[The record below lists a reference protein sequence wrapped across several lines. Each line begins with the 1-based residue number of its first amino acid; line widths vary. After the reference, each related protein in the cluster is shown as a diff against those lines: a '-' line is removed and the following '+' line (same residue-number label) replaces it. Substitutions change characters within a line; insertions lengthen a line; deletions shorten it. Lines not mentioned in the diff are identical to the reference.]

1 MTEEVKTRGEMIA
14 ERLEKEA
21 DEMLK
26 QMETSQKES
35 EPEGQGLANLEPE
48 VEDTPEEKE
57 ETVETSPPESQDTE
71 ESSQAD
77 EEIQTEVENE
87 QVEDD
92 QETVSSKQWEERY
105 KNAQAR
111 MTKATQHEKELEKK
125 ISELTDKVKAMESLR
140 SETKVEKQ
148 MEEVGVDLSEIMK
161 DYPELVKPLQSYVDT
176 AFAKLNQKFEKTTQ
190 ELTKAQQ
197 DDLVREHKAKLAK
210 AHPDYVQIANS
221 EDFNLWLE
229 RQSPVWQ
236 QVAEGGGAD
245 DTIELLSRYK
255 NALGITTT
263 PEVSKADLVEKAKQ
277 NAEPNLPKARKQNI
291 GSSKKIWTAAEIGKL
306 NDKQFRKY
314 EADIDLAHREGR
326 VRP

>member
-1 MTEEVKTRGEMIA
+1 MTEEVKTKGELIA

-21 DEMLK
+21 DEILK
-26 QMETSQKES
+26 QMEAAQKES
-35 EPEGQGLANLEPE
+35 EPEGQGLANLESE
-48 VEDTPEEKE
+48 VEDTPEEVV
-57 ETVETSPPESQDTE
+57 ETVETSPEESQDTE
-71 ESSQAD
+71 ESSQA

-92 QETVSSKQWEERY
+92 KETISSEQWEERY

-111 MTKATQHEKELEKK
+111 MTKATQKEKELERK
-125 ISELTDKVKAMESLR
+125 IAEMTDKVKAMESMR
-140 SETKVEKQ
+140 SETRIEKQ
-148 MEEVGVDLSEIMK
+148 KEEVDVDLSAIMK
-161 DYPELVKPLQSYVDT
+161 DYPELVKPLQNYVDT
-176 AFAKLNQKFEKTTQ
+176 AFAKVNQKLEQTTQ

-197 DDLVREHKAKLAK
+197 EEMVQKHKAKLAEV
-210 AHPDYVQIANS
+210 HPDFVQVANS

-236 QVAEGGGAD
+236 QVAESGNAD

-255 NALGITTT
+255 KALGIKST
-263 PEVSKADLVEKAKQ
+263 PEVSKKDLVEKAKQ

-306 NDKQFRKY
+306 TDKQFLKY
-314 EADIDLAHREGR
+314 EKDIDQAYKDGR

>member
-1 MTEEVKTRGEMIA
+1 MTEEVKTKGEVIA

-26 QMETSQKES
+26 QIEASRKES

-48 VEDTPEEKE
+48 AEDTPEEIE
-57 ETVETSPPESQDTE
+57 ETVETSPEESQDTE
-71 ESSQAD
+71 ESSQA

-87 QVEDD
+87 QAVDEK
-92 QETVSSKQWEERY
+92 ETISSEQWEERY

-111 MTKATQHEKELEKK
+111 MTKATQNEKELEKK
-125 ISELTDKVKAMESLR
+125 ISELTDKVKAMESMR
-140 SETKVEKQ
+140 SETRIEQQK
-148 MEEVGVDLSEIMK
+148 EEVGVDLSEIMK

-176 AFAKLNQKFEKTTQ
+176 AFAKVNKKLEQTTQ

-197 DDLVREHKAKLAK
+197 EDMVREHKAKLAK
-210 AHPDYVQIANS
+210 AHPDYVQVANS
-221 EDFNLWLE
+221 EDFTLWLE

-236 QVAEGGGAD
+236 QIADSGNAD

-255 NALGITTT
+255 KALGIKST
-263 PEVSKADLVEKAKQ
+263 PEVSKEDLVEKAKQ

-291 GSSKKIWTAAEIGKL
+291 GSSKKIWTAAEVAKL
-306 NDKQFRKY
+306 SDKQFLKY
-314 EADIDLAHREGR
+314 EKEIDKAQREGR
-326 VRP
+326 LKP

>member
-1 MTEEVKTRGEMIA
+1 MTEEVKTKGEVIA

-26 QMETSQKES
+26 QIEASRKES
-35 EPEGQGLANLEPE
+35 EPEGQGLANREPE
-48 VEDTPEEKE
+48 AEDTPEEIE
-57 ETVETSPPESQDTE
+57 ETVETSPEESQDTE
-71 ESSQAD
+71 ESSQA

-87 QVEDD
+87 QAVDEK
-92 QETVSSKQWEERY
+92 ETISSEQWEERY

-111 MTKATQHEKELEKK
+111 MTKATQNEKELEKK
-125 ISELTDKVKAMESLR
+125 ISELTDKVKAMESMR
-140 SETKVEKQ
+140 SETRIEQQK
-148 MEEVGVDLSEIMK
+148 EEVGVDLSEIMK

-176 AFAKLNQKFEKTTQ
+176 AFAKVNKKLEQTTQ

-197 DDLVREHKAKLAK
+197 EDMVREHKAKLAK
-210 AHPDYVQIANS
+210 AHPDYVQVANS
-221 EDFNLWLE
+221 EDFTLWLE

-236 QVAEGGGAD
+236 QIADSGNAD

-255 NALGITTT
+255 KALGIKST
-263 PEVSKADLVEKAKQ
+263 PEVSKEDLVEKAKQ

-306 NDKQFRKY
+306 TDKQFLKY
-314 EADIDLAHREGR
+314 EKDIDQAYKDGR

>member
-1 MTEEVKTRGEMIA
+1 MTEEVKTKGEVIA

-26 QMETSQKES
+26 QIEASRKES

-48 VEDTPEEKE
+48 AEDTPEEIE
-57 ETVETSPPESQDTE
+57 ETVETSPEESQDTE
-71 ESSQAD
+71 ESSQA

-87 QVEDD
+87 QAVDEK
-92 QETVSSKQWEERY
+92 ETISSEQWEERY

-111 MTKATQHEKELEKK
+111 MTKATQNEKELEKK
-125 ISELTDKVKAMESLR
+125 ISELTDKVKAMESMR
-140 SETKVEKQ
+140 SETRIEQQK
-148 MEEVGVDLSEIMK
+148 EEVGVDLSEIMK

-176 AFAKLNQKFEKTTQ
+176 AFAKVNKKLEQTTQ

-197 DDLVREHKAKLAK
+197 EDMVREHKAKLAK
-210 AHPDYVQIANS
+210 AHPDYVQVANS
-221 EDFNLWLE
+221 EDFTLWLE

-236 QVAEGGGAD
+236 QIADSGNAD

-255 NALGITTT
+255 KALGIKST
-263 PEVSKADLVEKAKQ
+263 PEVSKEDLVEKAKQ

-291 GSSKKIWTAAEIGKL
+291 GSSKKIWTAAEVAKL
-306 NDKQFRKY
+306 SDKQFLKY
-314 EADIDLAHREGR
+314 EKEIDQAQREGR
-326 VRP
+326 LKP

>member
-1 MTEEVKTRGEMIA
+1 MTEEVKTKGELIA

-26 QMETSQKES
+26 QIETSRKES

-48 VEDTPEEKE
+48 AEDTPEEIE
-57 ETVETSPPESQDTE
+57 ETVETSPEESQDTE
-71 ESSQAD
+71 ESSQA

-87 QVEDD
+87 QAVDEK
-92 QETVSSKQWEERY
+92 ETISSEQWEERY

-111 MTKATQHEKELEKK
+111 MTKATQNEKELEKK
-125 ISELTDKVKAMESLR
+125 ISELTDKVKAMESMR
-140 SETKVEKQ
+140 SETRIEQQK
-148 MEEVGVDLSEIMK
+148 EEVGVDLSEIMK

-176 AFAKLNQKFEKTTQ
+176 AFAKVNKKLEQTTQ

-197 DDLVREHKAKLAK
+197 EDMVREHKAKLAK
-210 AHPDYVQIANS
+210 AHPDYVQVANS
-221 EDFNLWLE
+221 EDFTLWLE

-236 QVAEGGGAD
+236 QIADSGNAD

-255 NALGITTT
+255 KALGIKST
-263 PEVSKADLVEKAKQ
+263 PEVSKEDLVEKAKQ

-291 GSSKKIWTAAEIGKL
+291 GSSKKIWTAAEVGKL
-306 NDKQFRKY
+306 TDKQFLKY
-314 EADIDLAHREGR
+314 EKEIDQAQREGR
-326 VRP
+326 LKP

>member
-1 MTEEVKTRGEMIA
+1 MTEEVKTKGELIA

-26 QMETSQKES
+26 QIETSRKES

-48 VEDTPEEKE
+48 AEDTPEEIE
-57 ETVETSPPESQDTE
+57 ETVETSPEESQDTE
-71 ESSQAD
+71 ESSQA

-87 QVEDD
+87 QAVDEK
-92 QETVSSKQWEERY
+92 ETISSEQWEERY

-111 MTKATQHEKELEKK
+111 MTKATQNEKELEKK
-125 ISELTDKVKAMESLR
+125 ISELTDKVKAMESMR
-140 SETKVEKQ
+140 SETRIEQQK
-148 MEEVGVDLSEIMK
+148 EEVGVDLSEIMK

-176 AFAKLNQKFEKTTQ
+176 AFAKVNRKLEQTTQ

-197 DDLVREHKAKLAK
+197 EDMVREHKAKLAK
-210 AHPDYVQIANS
+210 AHPDYVQVANS
-221 EDFNLWLE
+221 EDFTLWLE

-236 QVAEGGGAD
+236 QIADSGNAD

-255 NALGITTT
+255 KALGIKST
-263 PEVSKADLVEKAKQ
+263 PEVSKEDLVKKAKQ

-291 GSSKKIWTAAEIGKL
+291 GSSKKIWTAAEVGKL
-306 NDKQFRKY
+306 TDKQFLKY
-314 EADIDLAHREGR
+314 EKEIDQAQREGR
-326 VRP
+326 LKP

>member
-1 MTEEVKTRGEMIA
+1 MTEEVKTKGELIA

-26 QMETSQKES
+26 QIETSRKES

-48 VEDTPEEKE
+48 AEDTPEEIE
-57 ETVETSPPESQDTE
+57 ETVETSPEESQDTE
-71 ESSQAD
+71 ESSQA

-87 QVEDD
+87 QAVDEK
-92 QETVSSKQWEERY
+92 ETISSEQWEERY

-111 MTKATQHEKELEKK
+111 MTKATQNEKELEKK
-125 ISELTDKVKAMESLR
+125 ISELTDKVKAMESMR
-140 SETKVEKQ
+140 SETRIEQQK
-148 MEEVGVDLSEIMK
+148 EEVGVDLSEIMK

-176 AFAKLNQKFEKTTQ
+176 AFAKVNKKLEQTTQ

-197 DDLVREHKAKLAK
+197 EDMVREHKAKLAK
-210 AHPDYVQIANS
+210 AHPDYVQVANS
-221 EDFNLWLE
+221 EDFTLWLE

-236 QVAEGGGAD
+236 QIADSGNAD

-255 NALGITTT
+255 KALGIKST
-263 PEVSKADLVEKAKQ
+263 PEVSKEDLVEKAKQ

-291 GSSKKIWTAAEIGKL
+291 GSSKKIWTAAEVAKL
-306 NDKQFRKY
+306 SDKQFLKY
-314 EADIDLAHREGR
+314 EKEIDQAQREGR
-326 VRP
+326 FKS

>member
-1 MTEEVKTRGEMIA
+1 MTEEVKTKGEVIA

-26 QMETSQKES
+26 QIEASRKES

-48 VEDTPEEKE
+48 AEDTPEEIE
-57 ETVETSPPESQDTE
+57 ETVETSPEESQDTE
-71 ESSQAD
+71 ESSQA

-87 QVEDD
+87 QAVDEK
-92 QETVSSKQWEERY
+92 ETISSEQWEERY

-111 MTKATQHEKELEKK
+111 MTKATQNEKELEKK
-125 ISELTDKVKAMESLR
+125 ISELTDKVKAMESMR
-140 SETKVEKQ
+140 SETRIEQQK
-148 MEEVGVDLSEIMK
+148 EEVGVDLSEIMK

-176 AFAKLNQKFEKTTQ
+176 AFAKVNKKLEQTTQ

-197 DDLVREHKAKLAK
+197 EDMVREHKAKLAK
-210 AHPDYVQIANS
+210 AHPDYVQVANS
-221 EDFNLWLE
+221 EDFTLWLE

-236 QVAEGGGAD
+236 QIADSGNAD

-255 NALGITTT
+255 KALGIKST
-263 PEVSKADLVEKAKQ
+263 PEVSKEDLVKKAKQ

-291 GSSKKIWTAAEIGKL
+291 GSSKKIWTAAEVAKL
-306 NDKQFRKY
+306 SDKQFLKY
-314 EADIDLAHREGR
+314 EKEIDKAQREGR
-326 VRP
+326 LKP

>member
-1 MTEEVKTRGEMIA
+1 MTEEVKTKGELIA

-26 QMETSQKES
+26 QIETSRKES

-48 VEDTPEEKE
+48 AEDTPEEIE
-57 ETVETSPPESQDTE
+57 ETVETSPEESQDTE
-71 ESSQAD
+71 ESSQA

-87 QVEDD
+87 QAVDEK
-92 QETVSSKQWEERY
+92 ETISSEQWEERY

-111 MTKATQHEKELEKK
+111 MTKATQNEKELEKK
-125 ISELTDKVKAMESLR
+125 ISELTDKVKAMESMR
-140 SETKVEKQ
+140 SETRIEQQK
-148 MEEVGVDLSEIMK
+148 EEVGVDLSEIMK

-176 AFAKLNQKFEKTTQ
+176 AFAKVNKKLEQTTQ

-197 DDLVREHKAKLAK
+197 EDMVREHKAKLAK
-210 AHPDYVQIANS
+210 AHPDYVQVANS
-221 EDFNLWLE
+221 EDFTLWLE

-236 QVAEGGGAD
+236 QIADSGNAD

-255 NALGITTT
+255 KALGIKST
-263 PEVSKADLVEKAKQ
+263 PEVSKEDLVEKAKQ

-291 GSSKKIWTAAEIGKL
+291 GSSKKIWTAAEVGKL
-306 NDKQFRKY
+306 TDKQFLKY
-314 EADIDLAHREGR
+314 EKEIDQAQREGR
-326 VRP
+326 LKS

>member
-1 MTEEVKTRGEMIA
+1 MTEKVKTKGEVIA

-26 QMETSQKES
+26 QIEASRKES

-48 VEDTPEEKE
+48 AEDTPEEIE
-57 ETVETSPPESQDTE
+57 ETVETSPEESQDTE
-71 ESSQAD
+71 ESSQA

-87 QVEDD
+87 QAVDEK
-92 QETVSSKQWEERY
+92 ETISSEQWEERY

-111 MTKATQHEKELEKK
+111 MTKATQNEKELEKK
-125 ISELTDKVKAMESLR
+125 ISELTDKVKAMESMR
-140 SETKVEKQ
+140 SETRIEQQK
-148 MEEVGVDLSEIMK
+148 EEVGVDLSEIMK

-176 AFAKLNQKFEKTTQ
+176 AFAKVNKKLEQTTQ

-197 DDLVREHKAKLAK
+197 EDMVREHKAKLAK
-210 AHPDYVQIANS
+210 AHPDYVQVANS
-221 EDFNLWLE
+221 EDFTLWLE

-236 QVAEGGGAD
+236 QIADSGNAD

-255 NALGITTT
+255 KALGIKST
-263 PEVSKADLVEKAKQ
+263 PEVSKEDLVEKAKQ

-291 GSSKKIWTAAEIGKL
+291 GSSKKIWTAAEVAKL
-306 NDKQFRKY
+306 SDKQFLKY
-314 EADIDLAHREGR
+314 EKEIDKAQREGR
-326 VRP
+326 LKP

>member
-1 MTEEVKTRGEMIA
+1 MTEEVKTKGELIA

-26 QMETSQKES
+26 QIETSRKES

-48 VEDTPEEKE
+48 AEDTPEEIE
-57 ETVETSPPESQDTE
+57 ETVETSPEESQDTE
-71 ESSQAD
+71 ESSQA

-87 QVEDD
+87 QAADEK
-92 QETVSSKQWEERY
+92 ETISSEQWEERY

-111 MTKATQHEKELEKK
+111 MTKATQNEKELEKK
-125 ISELTDKVKAMESLR
+125 ISELTDKVKAMESMR
-140 SETKVEKQ
+140 SETRIEQQK
-148 MEEVGVDLSEIMK
+148 EEVGVDLSEIMK

-176 AFAKLNQKFEKTTQ
+176 AFAKVNKKLEQTTQ

-197 DDLVREHKAKLAK
+197 EEMVREHKAKLAK
-210 AHPDYVQIANS
+210 AHPDYVQVANS
-221 EDFNLWLE
+221 EDFTLWLE

-236 QVAEGGGAD
+236 QIADSGNAD

-255 NALGITTT
+255 KALGIKST
-263 PEVSKADLVEKAKQ
+263 PEVSKEDLVEKAKQ

-291 GSSKKIWTAAEIGKL
+291 GSSKKIWTAAEVGKL
-306 NDKQFRKY
+306 TDKQFLKY
-314 EADIDLAHREGR
+314 EKEIDQAQREGR
-326 VRP
+326 LKS

>member
-1 MTEEVKTRGEMIA
+1 MTEEVKTKGELIA

-26 QMETSQKES
+26 QIETSRKES

-48 VEDTPEEKE
+48 AEDTPEEIE
-57 ETVETSPPESQDTE
+57 ETVETSPEESQDTE
-71 ESSQAD
+71 ESSQA

-87 QVEDD
+87 QAVDEK
-92 QETVSSKQWEERY
+92 ETISSEQWEERY

-111 MTKATQHEKELEKK
+111 MTKATQNEKELEKK
-125 ISELTDKVKAMESLR
+125 ISELTDKVKAMESMR
-140 SETKVEKQ
+140 SETRIEQQK
-148 MEEVGVDLSEIMK
+148 EEVGVDLSEIMK

-176 AFAKLNQKFEKTTQ
+176 AFAKVNRKLEQTTQ

-197 DDLVREHKAKLAK
+197 EDMVREHKAKLAK
-210 AHPDYVQIANS
+210 AHPDYVQVANS
-221 EDFNLWLE
+221 EDFTLWLE

-236 QVAEGGGAD
+236 QIADSGNAD

-255 NALGITTT
+255 KALGIKST
-263 PEVSKADLVEKAKQ
+263 PEVSKKDLVEKAKQ

-291 GSSKKIWTAAEIGKL
+291 GSSKKIWTAAEVAKL
-306 NDKQFRKY
+306 SDKQFLKY
-314 EADIDLAHREGR
+314 EKEIDQAQREGR
-326 VRP
+326 LKP

>member
-1 MTEEVKTRGEMIA
+1 MTEEVKTKGELIA

-26 QMETSQKES
+26 QIETSRKES

-48 VEDTPEEKE
+48 AEDTPEEIE
-57 ETVETSPPESQDTE
+57 ETVETSPEESQDTE
-71 ESSQAD
+71 ESSQA

-87 QVEDD
+87 QAVDEK
-92 QETVSSKQWEERY
+92 ETISSEQWEERY

-111 MTKATQHEKELEKK
+111 MTKATQNEKELEKK
-125 ISELTDKVKAMESLR
+125 ISELTDKVKAMESMR
-140 SETKVEKQ
+140 SETRIEQQK
-148 MEEVGVDLSEIMK
+148 EEVGVDLSEIMK

-176 AFAKLNQKFEKTTQ
+176 AFAKVNKKLEQTTQ

-197 DDLVREHKAKLAK
+197 EEMVREHKAKLAK
-210 AHPDYVQIANS
+210 AHPDYVQVANS
-221 EDFNLWLE
+221 EDFTLWLE

-236 QVAEGGGAD
+236 QIADSGNAD

-255 NALGITTT
+255 KALGIKST
-263 PEVSKADLVEKAKQ
+263 PEVSKEDLVEKAKQ

-291 GSSKKIWTAAEIGKL
+291 GSSKKIWTAAEVGKL
-306 NDKQFRKY
+306 TDKQFLKY
-314 EADIDLAHREGR
+314 EKEIDQAQREGR
-326 VRP
+326 LKS

>member
-1 MTEEVKTRGEMIA
+1 MTEEVKTKGELIA

-26 QMETSQKES
+26 QIETSRKES

-48 VEDTPEEKE
+48 AEDTPEEIE
-57 ETVETSPPESQDTE
+57 ETVETSPEESQDTE
-71 ESSQAD
+71 ESSQA

-87 QVEDD
+87 QAVDEK
-92 QETVSSKQWEERY
+92 ETISSEQWEERY

-111 MTKATQHEKELEKK
+111 MTKATQNEKELEKK
-125 ISELTDKVKAMESLR
+125 ISELTDKVKAMESMR
-140 SETKVEKQ
+140 SETRIEQQK
-148 MEEVGVDLSEIMK
+148 EEVGVDLSEIMK

-176 AFAKLNQKFEKTTQ
+176 AFAKVNKKLEQTTQ

-197 DDLVREHKAKLAK
+197 EDMVREHKAKLAK
-210 AHPDYVQIANS
+210 AHPDYVQVANS
-221 EDFNLWLE
+221 EDFTLWLE

-236 QVAEGGGAD
+236 QIADSGNAD

-255 NALGITTT
+255 KALGIKST
-263 PEVSKADLVEKAKQ
+263 PEVSKEDLVEKAKQ

-291 GSSKKIWTAAEIGKL
+291 GSSKKIWTAAEVAKL
-306 NDKQFRKY
+306 SDKQFLKY
-314 EADIDLAHREGR
+314 EKEIDQAQREGR
-326 VRP
+326 LKP

>member
-1 MTEEVKTRGEMIA
+1 MTEEVKTKGEVIA

-26 QMETSQKES
+26 QIEASRKES

-48 VEDTPEEKE
+48 AEDTPEEIE
-57 ETVETSPPESQDTE
+57 ETVETSPEESQDTE
-71 ESSQAD
+71 ESSQA

-87 QVEDD
+87 QAVDEK
-92 QETVSSKQWEERY
+92 ETISSEQWEERY

-111 MTKATQHEKELEKK
+111 MTKATQNEKELEKK
-125 ISELTDKVKAMESLR
+125 ISELTDKVKAMESMR
-140 SETKVEKQ
+140 SETRIEQQK
-148 MEEVGVDLSEIMK
+148 EEVGVDLSEIMK

-176 AFAKLNQKFEKTTQ
+176 AFAKVNKKLEQTTQ

-197 DDLVREHKAKLAK
+197 EEMVREHKAKLAK
-210 AHPDYVQIANS
+210 AHPDYVQVANS
-221 EDFNLWLE
+221 EDFTLWLE

-236 QVAEGGGAD
+236 QVADSGNAD

-255 NALGITTT
+255 KALGIKST
-263 PEVSKADLVEKAKQ
+263 PEVSKEDLVEKAKQ

-291 GSSKKIWTAAEIGKL
+291 GSSKKIWTAAEVAKL
-306 NDKQFRKY
+306 SDKQFLKY
-314 EADIDLAHREGR
+314 EKEIDQAQREGR
-326 VRP
+326 LKP

>member
-1 MTEEVKTRGEMIA
+1 MTEEVKTKGEVIA

-26 QMETSQKES
+26 QIEASRKES

-48 VEDTPEEKE
+48 AEDTPEEIE
-57 ETVETSPPESQDTE
+57 ETVETSPEESQDTE
-71 ESSQAD
+71 ESSQA

-87 QVEDD
+87 QAVDEK
-92 QETVSSKQWEERY
+92 ETISSEQWEERY

-111 MTKATQHEKELEKK
+111 MTKATQNEKELEKK
-125 ISELTDKVKAMESLR
+125 ISELTDKVKAMESMR
-140 SETKVEKQ
+140 SETRIEQQK
-148 MEEVGVDLSEIMK
+148 EEVGVDLSEIMK

-176 AFAKLNQKFEKTTQ
+176 AFAKVNRKLEQTTQ

-197 DDLVREHKAKLAK
+197 EDMVREHKAKLAK
-210 AHPDYVQIANS
+210 AHPDYVQVANS
-221 EDFNLWLE
+221 EDFTLWLE

-236 QVAEGGGAD
+236 QIADSGNAD

-255 NALGITTT
+255 KALGIKST
-263 PEVSKADLVEKAKQ
+263 PEVSKEDLVEKAKQ

-291 GSSKKIWTAAEIGKL
+291 GSSKKIWTAAEVAKL
-306 NDKQFRKY
+306 SDKQFLKY
-314 EADIDLAHREGR
+314 EKEIDKAQREGR
-326 VRP
+326 LKP

>member
-1 MTEEVKTRGEMIA
+1 MTEEVKTKGEVIA

-26 QMETSQKES
+26 QIEASRKES

-48 VEDTPEEKE
+48 AEDTPEEIE
-57 ETVETSPPESQDTE
+57 ETVETSPEESQDTE
-71 ESSQAD
+71 ESSQA

-87 QVEDD
+87 QAVDEK
-92 QETVSSKQWEERY
+92 ETISSEQWEERY

-111 MTKATQHEKELEKK
+111 MTKATQNEKELEKK
-125 ISELTDKVKAMESLR
+125 ISELTDKVKAMESMR
-140 SETKVEKQ
+140 SETRIEQQK
-148 MEEVGVDLSEIMK
+148 EEVGVDLSEIMK

-176 AFAKLNQKFEKTTQ
+176 AFAKVNKKLEQTTQ

-197 DDLVREHKAKLAK
+197 EDMVREHKAKLAK
-210 AHPDYVQIANS
+210 AHPDYVQVANS
-221 EDFNLWLE
+221 EDFTLWLE

-236 QVAEGGGAD
+236 QIADSGNAD

-255 NALGITTT
+255 KALGIKST
-263 PEVSKADLVEKAKQ
+263 PEVSKEDLVEKAKQ

-291 GSSKKIWTAAEIGKL
+291 GSSKKIWTAAEVGKL
-306 NDKQFRKY
+306 SDKQFLKY
-314 EADIDLAHREGR
+314 EKEIDKAQREGR
-326 VRP
+326 LKP